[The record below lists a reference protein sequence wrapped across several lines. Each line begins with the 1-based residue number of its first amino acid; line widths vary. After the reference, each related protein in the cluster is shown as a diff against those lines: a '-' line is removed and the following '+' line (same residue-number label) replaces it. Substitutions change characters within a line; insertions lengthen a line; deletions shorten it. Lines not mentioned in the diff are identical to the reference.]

1 MPLSLALSITL
12 RSCALGMDTKALTH
26 VSAALLCATL
36 FAYVRTFEVV
46 SPGMKKKVKKEIVC
60 SLTHCERIL
69 LSTVTLC

>member
-1 MPLSLALSITL
+1 
-12 RSCALGMDTKALTH
+12 MDTKALTH

-46 SPGMKKKVKKEIVC
+46 SPGMRKVKEEIIS